1 MITDVFG
8 GRGDGNSSQ
17 LDIAVTSYELRA
29 TGTLLGLAIGD
40 ALGAPVEFQRRG
52 SFELVTDM
60 MSGGYFR
67 LPAGAWT
74 DDTAQALCLAN
85 SLLENPDFSA
95 GDFLDRLWGWMERG
109 ENTSTGIAIG
119 VGQNTLRVMGNY
131 RRTGALLA
139 PRMPG
144 KSDGNGALMRLAPVA
159 SMHWR
164 DSVKACQIASAQSR
178 ATHHSDLSA
187 GCCEVLASVL
197 SRLIAGQSWDDAID
211 LAPQNSWPDAV
222 KDIALGTWRRKPVED
237 ISSAGFVVH
246 TLEAAIWSVGTTYS
260 FEAALVRAVNLG
272 DDADTVGAVTG
283 QIAGARYGAGAI
295 PERWLSALAKADDLS
310 RLAERLIAER

>member
-1 MITDVFG
+1 MSHG
-8 GRGDGNSSQ
+8 AQ
-17 LDIAVTSYELRA
+17 PDIAVTTYDVRA
-29 TGTLLGLAIGD
+29 WGALVGLAIGD

-52 SFELVTDM
+52 SFEPVTDM

-74 DDTAQALCLAN
+74 DDTAQAICLAN

-131 RRTGALLA
+131 RRTGALVA

-187 GCCEVLASVL
+187 ACCELLAAIL
-197 SRLIAGQSWDDAID
+197 SGLIAGQSWDEAID
-211 LAPQNSWPDAV
+211 LATGFSWPEAV
-222 KDIALGTWRRKPVED
+222 TDIARGGWRGKPAED
-237 ISSAGFVVH
+237 ISSTGFVVH
-246 TLEAAIWSVGTTYS
+246 TLEAAIWSVGTTDS

-272 DDADTVGAVTG
+272 DDADTVGAVAG
-283 QIAGARYGAGAI
+283 QIAGARYGLGSI
-295 PERWLSALAKADDLS
+295 PERWLSSLAKADDLS
-310 RLAERLIAER
+310 SLAGRLIANR

>member
-1 MITDVFG
+1 MIIDEFG
-8 GRGDGNSSQ
+8 GRDDGTGPQ
-17 LDIAVTSYELRA
+17 PDIAVTSYELRA
-29 TGTLLGLAIGD
+29 TGALVGLAIGD

-52 SFELVTDM
+52 SFQLVTDM

-85 SLLENPDFSA
+85 SLLEHPDFSA

-144 KSDGNGALMRLAPVA
+144 KADGNGALMRLAPVA
-159 SMHWR
+159 CLHWR
-164 DSVKACQIASAQSR
+164 DM
-178 ATHHSDLSA
+178 
-187 GCCEVLASVL
+187 
-197 SRLIAGQSWDDAID
+197 
-211 LAPQNSWPDAV
+211 
-222 KDIALGTWRRKPVED
+222 
-237 ISSAGFVVH
+237 
-246 TLEAAIWSVGTTYS
+246 
-260 FEAALVRAVNLG
+260 
-272 DDADTVGAVTG
+272 
-283 QIAGARYGAGAI
+283 
-295 PERWLSALAKADDLS
+295 
-310 RLAERLIAER
+310 